1 MISFVLAAGHNAAG
15 VMLTTHSFDIKWFIG
30 YVQLIN
36 KDDHEKIRNAMAASS
51 VSLIVVAI
59 SHHD

>member
-1 MISFVLAAGHNAAG
+1 MISFVLAAGHNVAG
-15 VMLTTHSFDIKWFIG
+15 VMLTTHSIDIKWFFD
-30 YVQLIN
+30 YVQFIN
-36 KDDHEKIRNAMAASS
+36 KDDPEKIRNAMAASS